1 MEIKKT
7 KAGWEYDGI
16 VFVDETSA
24 QAAKE
29 ATEQG
34 QAVPATSP
42 GTEIK
47 LVYDGSKPT
56 SFGLFVTQYLRTNDG
71 SIVKMAKDIGVSK
84 QALFDWMNAKSVP
97 SRKHVE
103 AILATTGCSPKTLK
117 DALED
122 NFEMQKIKLFEDLK
136 EA

>member
-7 KAGWEYDGI
+7 KTGWEYDGI
-16 VFVDETSA
+16 VFVDEISA
-24 QAAKE
+24 KAVKE

-34 QAVPATSP
+34 QAIPGTTP

-56 SFGLFVTQYLRTNDG
+56 SFGLFVTQYLKAKDS
-71 SIVKMAKDIGVSK
+71 SIVKLAKDIGVSK
-84 QALFDWMNAKSVP
+84 QAVFDWMNAKSVP

-103 AILATTGCSPKTLK
+103 SILAATRCSPQTLK
-117 DALED
+117 AALDD
-122 NFEMQKIKLFEDLK
+122 NFEMQKVKLFEGLK